1 MKMEQNNR
9 AALAYTQLK
18 NEEKT
23 RQAAAAAS
31 YNS

>member
-1 MKMEQNNR
+1 MKMELNNR

-23 RQAAAAAS
+23 RQAAAVTTADS
-31 YNS
+31 